1 MFKEGK
7 SWKKNLIANE
17 CIDSRIR
24 SGEPGVLC
32 KIDIEKAYDHVNW
45 RFLEYLLRRMGFGVK
60 WRKWIKVCIT
70 TASFPLLHRAS

>member
-7 SWKKNLIANE
+7 SWNKNLIANE

-24 SGEPGVLC
+24 SGELGVLC

-45 RFLEYLLRRMGFGVK
+45 RGIF
-60 WRKWIKVCIT
+60 
-70 TASFPLLHRAS
+70 A